1 MIRLF
6 HDTYGVI
13 HMGDVM
19 KIRVRYFNKKK
30 FISGCILL
38 ILGICMPF
46 FLTINMWEIPEK
58 HMTQLSHEISWNCGQ
73 RE

>member
-19 KIRVRYFNKKK
+19 KIRGRYFNKKK

-46 FLTINMWEIPEK
+46 F
-58 HMTQLSHEISWNCGQ
+58 
-73 RE
+73 